1 MGYICHL
8 NPPLLGLQ
16 LLSLSTTEPWSLEH
30 AVLDPQQL
38 ISHPMLLMDEGAQA
52 SAKKMCLL
60 LIQWRSRARFLQ
72 IVSGGGG
79 RPKTK
84 HGVIASYLSQGQ
96 DGSDGPAWAQSE
108 VDSLSGFGAPRDGS
122 GSRKTE
128 QGSAR
133 RVSALQDRSGLLIG
147 TNPALKKPSN
157 IPEIYAKMFG
167 SFH

>member
-1 MGYICHL
+1 MEGHRL
-8 NPPLLGLQ
+8 RPLLGLQ

-38 ISHPMLLMDEGAQA
+38 ISHPMLLMDRGRRSA
-52 SAKKMCLL
+52 SEREENVPTFYTVAVSGKILTDSL
-60 LIQWRSRARFLQ
+60 RGGGG
-72 IVSGGGG
+72 SGGGG

-133 RVSALQDRSGLLIG
+133 RISALQDRSGLLKANQG
-147 TNPALKKPSN
+147 PVAQTRAP
-157 IPEIYAKMFG
+157 
-167 SFH
+167 